1 MEVLIVT
8 GLSGAGK
15 TSVLK
20 ILEDQGFYCID
31 NISSGLLN
39 EIIYGEM
46 REEGFAKKLAVTMD
60 IRSYGLMEGFDRI
73 LSKIRQSGIDVKVLF
88 LECSN
93 NVLIKRYKEN
103 RRLHPVMAKNKKL
116 SLKEAIIKERSVM
129 ESFKD
134 KADLIIDTSAF
145 KSSDLREKIGNIF
158 FKYEENGMI
167 INFVAFGYKYGILE
181 DADLVFDVRCLPNP
195 YYIPE
200 LREKTG
206 EDKEVRDYVMSFEE
220 SRELFKRMLSYIE
233 YAIPLYEKE
242 GKAQLVVGL
251 GCTGGQHRSVT
262 FAKLLADHFRNSY
275 TNLNL
280 RKRDMMANQGK
291 ILKEEI

>member
-15 TSVLK
+15 TSVLR

-39 EIIYGEM
+39 EVIYGEM

-60 IRSYGLMEGFDRI
+60 IRSYGIVDGFDRI
-73 LSKIRQSGIDVKVLF
+73 LAKIRKSGLDVKVLF
-88 LECSN
+88 LESSN
-93 NVLIKRYKEN
+93 EVLLKRYKEK
-103 RRLHPVMAKNKKL
+103 RRLHPIMAKNKFL
-116 SLKEAIIKERSVM
+116 SLQEAILQERGLM
-129 ESFKD
+129 EGFKD
-134 KADLIIDTSAF
+134 KADFILDTSGL
-145 KSSDLREKIGNIF
+145 KSSDLREKIKDTFI
-158 FKYEENGMI
+158 KDEEVGMI
-167 INFVAFGYKYGILE
+167 LNFVAFGYKYGMLE

-206 EDKEVRDYVMSFEE
+206 EDQAVRDYVMSFEE
-220 SRELFKRMLSYIE
+220 SRELFKRMLSYID

-242 GKAQLVVGL
+242 GKAQLVIGL

-262 FAKLLADHFRNSY
+262 FAKLLSDYFQKKHK
-275 TNLNL
+275 NLNL
-280 RKRDMMANQGK
+280 RKRDMHVNQDK
-291 ILKEEI
+291 ILKEGF